1 MKKFL
6 KAALEW
12 KTAASLLYLG
22 AMLVYLVFCAVFRK
36 TQVETSMLWMLLL
49 VCAAGSLIQV
59 LCFTDWVLKK
69 LRYTWRLAL
78 FCGLFLPL
86 LAIVAWAFHWF
97 PMEGVAWLAFL
108 GIFLAVFIAMTL
120 GFEMYYRLTGRK
132 YDGLLGQYRR
142 EKEQQDK

>member
-6 KAALEW
+6 KAVLEW

-22 AMLVYLVFCAVFRK
+22 AMVVYLVCCAVFQK
-36 TQVETSMLWMLLL
+36 TLVETSMLWTLLM
-49 VCAAGSLIQV
+49 VCAAGSLLQG

-78 FCGLFLPL
+78 FCVLFLPL
-86 LAIVAWAFHWF
+86 LAFVAWVGHWF
-97 PMEGVAWLAFL
+97 PMQRRAWLGFL
-108 GIFLAVFIAMTL
+108 GIFLAVFAAMTA
-120 GFEMYYRLTGRK
+120 GFEMYYRMTGRK

-142 EKEQQDK
+142 EKERQDK